1 MSAYTKNK
9 TTNSKSVKSVDL
21 NEKKSTKPSFQLSGD
36 LDQEFEDSWTKQ
48 ENIPSS
54 GIFDSEFA
62 DSWNNDTVGKV
73 SVAQVAQVVS
83 NSIYNSDSE
92 INNIDTELE
101 VAELESSDTVL
112 EYNTFSESEN
122 KEDKEDKEN
131 KEKEENYKKKREGE
145 LILDKLAK
153 EGYEVHGI
161 NADMIIGEW
170 KHLFFEEGLNYGHV
184 SRVIRAVEEH
194 GFETPRSIQML
205 STVRII
211 RGGDLIAQAGA
222 GNGKTGA
229 FGIGAIISTD
239 PHLRQIQKLIIVPTS
254 TLVDQ
259 IFDVLTRLSRGTG
272 ITIQRWRGNLPYP
285 KDKKPHIVIG
295 TPGRVVDM
303 IQPRRKNDGT
313 EKSMIDLT
321 YLRSLI
327 LDEGDELLAQGFRDQ
342 LKRIVET
349 CPETSQVCLFSA
361 TLSPQVL
368 NICNSFMRDPSV
380 LIVPEK
386 KVITTRVNQYYS
398 KCDTDDNKV
407 NDVIDCIEKNPMAT
421 IMIFC
426 NTCSGIR
433 KLSERLQAYK
443 NPIRHICVN
452 GKMLSTDR
460 EKAIKDFLSG
470 SYRVLLASDIV
481 GRGFDFSDVSIIMN
495 YDMPNNIEAYIHRIG
510 RAGRAGDIGN
520 SVTLIT
526 TDEDMAK
533 MRFIVQFHGM
543 PIRETLNKTMKD
555 GTVKRKFIFNL

>member
-21 NEKKSTKPSFQLSGD
+21 NEKKSTKPSLQLSGD
-36 LDQEFEDSWTKQ
+36 LDQEFEDSWSKKEDIQ
-48 ENIPSS
+48 SS
-54 GIFDSEFA
+54 GVFDNEFA
-62 DSWNNDTVGKV
+62 DSWTNDTVGKV
-73 SVAQVAQVVS
+73 SVAQVAQDVS
-83 NSIYNSDSE
+83 NSDSE

-101 VAELESSDTVL
+101 VTELESSDTVL
-112 EYNTFSESEN
+112 EYNTESE
-122 KEDKEDKEN
+122 KEN
-131 KEKEENYKKKREGE
+131 KDKESEENSKKKREGE
-145 LILDKLAK
+145 IILDKLAK

-170 KHLFFEEGLNYGHV
+170 KHLHFEKGLNQDHV
-184 SRVIRAVEEH
+184 SRVILAVEDH
-194 GFETPRSIQML
+194 GFEIPRSIQML

-239 PHLRQIQKLIIVPTS
+239 PSLRQIQKLIIVPTS

-321 YLRSLI
+321 YLKSLI
-327 LDEGDELLAQGFRDQ
+327 LDEGDELLAQGFREQ

-407 NDVIDCIEKNPMAT
+407 NDVIDCIEKNSIAT

-481 GRGFDFSDVSIIMN
+481 GRGFDFSDVSIVMN

-520 SVTLIT
+520 SITLIT

-555 GTVKRKFIFNL
+555 GTVKRKFIFNII